1 MQVDQQRAVEVP
13 AQMAR
18 YAQIL
23 AGKHWREVLGED
35 GLSVQSPVASALL
48 SAEATPHNAWQVRAS
63 QSWLSCQYSQIAY
76 TVEECHEWPARL
88 PCKQEGL
95 VSIWSGMLDRLQS

>member
-1 MQVDQQRAVEVP
+1 MANDSSSGFVMQVDQQRAVEVP

-35 GLSVQSPVASALL
+35 SLSVQSPVAAALL
-48 SAEATPHNAWQVRAS
+48 SAEATPHNAWQVRS
-63 QSWLSCQYSQIAY
+63 FRNQLHTFVISL
-76 TVEECHEWPARL
+76 ERL
-88 PCKQEGL
+88 MG
-95 VSIWSGMLDRLQS
+95 GH